1 MPETLRTRGTNEVLC
16 LTIINIHVYQTESS
30 ILLRLS
36 FITMDLMH
44 IDFHCTHASV
54 KNNIMIKDLENDYAL
69 FFSDLPEQAEM
80 IIQRMRD
87 DNLVNMQ
94 NDWKMVTLLIGGND
108 LCRVCDYEV
117 V

>member
-1 MPETLRTRGTNEVLC
+1 M
-16 LTIINIHVYQTESS
+16 
-30 ILLRLS
+30 LRLS
-36 FITMDLMH
+36 LITMDLMH

-54 KNNIMIKDLENDYAL
+54 KNNII